1 MATQRRNLHRL
12 VKPASKGLKYPTL
25 ISWFSSPGS
34 EMPRGLDIGTRNL
47 EQDAVLKINRG
58 SQRTQ
63 KDMQAQREARR
74 YRDT

>member
-1 MATQRRNLHRL
+1 
-12 VKPASKGLKYPTL
+12 
-25 ISWFSSPGS
+25 
-34 EMPRGLDIGTRNL
+34 MPRGLDIGTRNL